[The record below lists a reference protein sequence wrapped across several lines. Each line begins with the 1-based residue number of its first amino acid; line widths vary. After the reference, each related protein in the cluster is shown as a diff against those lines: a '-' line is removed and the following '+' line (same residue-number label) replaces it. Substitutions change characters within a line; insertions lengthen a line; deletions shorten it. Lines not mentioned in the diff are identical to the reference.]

1 MRRLQGR
8 ALQGGLT
15 SRGPVRNHILFLAP
29 IFLAVSVTPGRA
41 DLASGKRAYEQGNY
55 AAALKE
61 LRPLADH
68 GNADAQ
74 VLLGL
79 MYNQGRGVPLDL
91 SQAEK
96 WYKAS
101 AHQGNAQAECQLGSM
116 YLKKD
121 PAPGL
126 KLLKLSAEQGFA
138 DCYLILGLAYMNMDT
153 KDAPRDLVQA
163 DMWLS
168 LAIAHN
174 DPLGPSQR
182 ARCERHM
189 TRDQI
194 LKARAMATAWKPK
207 TNSGPGE
214 NSQK

>member
-1 MRRLQGR
+1 MVLRKGTVGGGKVGR
-8 ALQGGLT
+8 
-15 SRGPVRNHILFLAP
+15 
-29 IFLAVSVTPGRA
+29 
-41 DLASGKRAYEQGNY
+41 
-55 AAALKE
+55 
-61 LRPLADH
+61 
-68 GNADAQ
+68 
-74 VLLGL
+74 
-79 MYNQGRGVPLDL
+79 
-91 SQAEK
+91 
-96 WYKAS
+96 
-101 AHQGNAQAECQLGSM
+101 
-116 YLKKD
+116 
-121 PAPGL
+121 
-126 KLLKLSAEQGFA
+126 LSAQQGFT

-214 NSQK
+214 N